1 MIAAMPERTTAY
13 SMRDVIA
20 EVLWDAYKDYELEAA
35 CNSFGLPD
43 REDAWTHNS
52 KRIYVRNRLTGV
64 QLPQMLEIA
73 RRILDEHPD
82 TALQEMFAGTG
93 LRGVDGEMKNL
104 IFAADGPKPRIVL
117 ADAVSNTINI
127 VEGAD
132 RCLVY
137 DKPLSPAG
145 LTWGELVAWWAQKNP
160 ASAAGRAAAQELY
173 LRLSRSLASDAEKVL
188 FRAYCERYGQ
198 AGGQAAPALIPQ
210 IYLHYDP
217 YTARELRSMPGG
229 ELVRQ
234 RMDFLLLPSDRRRV
248 VIEVDG
254 RHHYAEDAYTDD
266 ERPSSSLYA
275 EMAAEDRRIR
285 LAGYEVFRFGAYE
298 LMQPEGSATARQFF
312 TDLLAASS

>member
-1 MIAAMPERTTAY
+1 MPERTTAY
-13 SMRDVIA
+13 SLRDAIA
-20 EVLWDAYKDYELEAA
+20 EVLWAAYKDYELEAA
-35 CNSFGLPD
+35 CNGFGLPAPAG
-43 REDAWTHNS
+43 AWTYNS
-52 KRIYVRNRLTGV
+52 KRVYVRNRLTGLR
-64 QLPQMLEIA
+64 LPEMLEIA

-82 TALQEMFAGTG
+82 PPLQEMVAGTG

-117 ADAVSNTINI
+117 ADAVSNTIDI

-137 DKPLSPAG
+137 DKPLSPVG
-145 LTWGELVAWWAQKNP
+145 LTWGELVGWWAQRHP
-160 ASAAGRAAAQELY
+160 ASTPDHTAAQQLY
-173 LRLSRSLASDAEKVL
+173 LRLSRSLASGAENVL

-198 AGGQAAPALIPQ
+198 DGGYAAPALIPQ
-210 IYLHYDP
+210 VYLHYDP
-217 YTARELRSMPGG
+217 YTARELQSMPGG

-254 RHHYAEDAYTDD
+254 RHHYTQDAYTDN
-266 ERPSSSLYA
+266 EKPSPRLYA
-275 EMAAEDRRIR
+275 EMAAEDRRIG

-298 LMQPEGSATARQFF
+298 LMQPEGPGTARRFF
-312 TDLLAASS
+312 TDLLAAPA

>member
-1 MIAAMPERTTAY
+1 MPERTTAY
-13 SMRDVIA
+13 SLRDAIA
-20 EVLWDAYKDYELEAA
+20 EVLWDSYKDYELEAA
-35 CNSFGLPD
+35 CNGFGLPD
-43 REDAWTHNS
+43 HEDAWTHNS

-73 RRILDEHPD
+73 RRVLDEHPD
-82 TALQEMFAGTG
+82 PALLEMVAGTG

-104 IFAADGPKPRIVL
+104 IFAAEGPKPRIVL
-117 ADAVSNTINI
+117 ADAVSNTIDI

-137 DKPLSPAG
+137 NKPLSLVG
-145 LTWGELVAWWAQKNP
+145 LTWGELVGWWAQRHP
-160 ASAAGRAAAQELY
+160 ASTTDRTAQELY

-188 FRAYCERYGQ
+188 FRAYCERYGRD
-198 AGGQAAPALIPQ
+198 GGHAAPALIPQ

-217 YTARELRSMPGG
+217 YTARELQSMPGG

-254 RHHYAEDAYTDD
+254 RHHYTEDAYTDH
-266 ERPSSSLYA
+266 EKPSPRLYA

-298 LMQPEGSATARQFF
+298 LMQPEGPGTARRFF
-312 TDLLAASS
+312 TDLLAAPS

>member
-1 MIAAMPERTTAY
+1 M
-13 SMRDVIA
+13 
-20 EVLWDAYKDYELEAA
+20 DAQ
-35 CNSFGLPD
+35 
-43 REDAWTHNS
+43 S

-73 RRILDEHPD
+73 RRILDEHPES
-82 TALQEMFAGTG
+82 ALEAMVAGTG

-104 IFAADGPKPRIVL
+104 IFAADGAKPRIVL
-117 ADAVSNTINI
+117 ADAVSNTIDV

-137 DKPLSPAG
+137 DRHLSPLG
-145 LTWGELVAWWAQKNP
+145 LSWGELVSWWSQTHREAPSDQTP
-160 ASAAGRAAAQELY
+160 ERQLY
-173 LRLSRSLASDAEKVL
+173 LRLVRSLSSDAERVL
-188 FRAYCERYGQ
+188 FRAYCERYGRDGD
-198 AGGQAAPALIPQ
+198 AVPALIPQ

-217 YTARELRSMPGG
+217 YTARELRAMPGG
-229 ELVRQ
+229 EFVRQ

-254 RHHYAEDAYTDD
+254 KHHYTEDAYTDAAK
-266 ERPSSSLYA
+266 PSPRLYA

-298 LMQPEGSATARQFF
+298 LMQQDGADAARQFF
-312 TDLLAASS
+312 DDLLAMPS